1 MSEVR
6 VAQTE
11 LIMTH
16 LRMVLGALGSDG
28 GRMDPSVYDT
38 AQVLRLA
45 PPAEGPWETLAWL
58 IAQQQPDGGWGD
70 PALPYF
76 RDIPTLAAI
85 LAIQT
90 YDRRQGGRAIV
101 DDGLAFLR
109 RQSAQWAKM
118 PDNIPASAEL
128 ILPYLLSEAAQMGLE
143 INQRP
148 YQALIALGE
157 RRRQLISQLPA
168 EPGTSHI
175 HSWEAWGKIPELWMI
190 DPAGGVGQSPA
201 ATAAWV
207 RAAAQDPELASASA
221 QARHYLQQASL
232 ATNAGIPG
240 VMPTAWPI
248 GRFEQSFV
256 LYTLLITGLL
266 DHPKLADM
274 IQPQIDDMAAALR
287 PGGAGFSDFFMPDG
301 GNTAAVLAVLHA
313 ADRPIDHKLMLQF
326 ARQDYFYAW
335 PHELQP
341 SILITAQAV
350 HLLARCDTAPQA
362 AIDYLIAR
370 QGADG
375 RWYGDKWNA
384 SWLYT
389 SWLVIVALLEA
400 GAGHAAIERAI
411 VPILALQDSSGGW
424 GKPLVNAEETAY
436 AVLALRTLLNS
447 GLQSAASELALARG
461 EQWMQHHYT
470 PFRSDSF
477 ACWLAKE
484 AYRAPRLSQAIK
496 LAATIPQI
504 IDQSLHTT
512 TLGDYL

>member
-1 MSEVR
+1 MTAQPIFYLQYMSEDR

-168 EPGTSHI
+168 E
-175 HSWEAWGKIPELWMI
+175 
-190 DPAGGVGQSPA
+190 
-201 ATAAWV
+201 
-207 RAAAQDPELASASA
+207 
-221 QARHYLQQASL
+221 
-232 ATNAGIPG
+232 
-240 VMPTAWPI
+240 
-248 GRFEQSFV
+248 
-256 LYTLLITGLL
+256 
-266 DHPKLADM
+266 
-274 IQPQIDDMAAALR
+274 
-287 PGGAGFSDFFMPDG
+287 
-301 GNTAAVLAVLHA
+301 
-313 ADRPIDHKLMLQF
+313 
-326 ARQDYFYAW
+326 
-335 PHELQP
+335 
-341 SILITAQAV
+341 
-350 HLLARCDTAPQA
+350 
-362 AIDYLIAR
+362 
-370 QGADG
+370 
-375 RWYGDKWNA
+375 
-384 SWLYT
+384 
-389 SWLVIVALLEA
+389 
-400 GAGHAAIERAI
+400 
-411 VPILALQDSSGGW
+411 
-424 GKPLVNAEETAY
+424 
-436 AVLALRTLLNS
+436 
-447 GLQSAASELALARG
+447 
-461 EQWMQHHYT
+461 
-470 PFRSDSF
+470 
-477 ACWLAKE
+477 
-484 AYRAPRLSQAIK
+484 
-496 LAATIPQI
+496 
-504 IDQSLHTT
+504 
-512 TLGDYL
+512 